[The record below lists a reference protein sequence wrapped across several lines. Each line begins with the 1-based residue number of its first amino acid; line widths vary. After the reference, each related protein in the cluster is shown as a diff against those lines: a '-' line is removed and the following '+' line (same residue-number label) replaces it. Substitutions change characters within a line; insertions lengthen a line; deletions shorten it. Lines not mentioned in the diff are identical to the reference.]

1 MVYFVQPIK
10 PHNVHQWV
18 SPEPGKW
25 INKQIN
31 KKDTFFET
39 AYLDGKSLKHV
50 AESRRFLQSIQFEKC
65 TCTWQEAT
73 FLFTSMNLK
82 STIKYNAC
90 ANLFLFIFSFLYF
103 DSFFFGFVLI
113 QFFFLPFYSYFFFI
127 FILVSVLFYAG
138 VFQLLTGGEVLLC
151 CIFSCFCLLSSVV
164 CCTMFRL
171 MDEGMDRWMDGS
183 CDNVHSS
190 D

>member
-103 DSFFFGFVLI
+103 DSFFFSFWFNF
-113 QFFFLPFYSYFFFI
+113 FFFL
-127 FILVSVLFYAG
+127 FILIFFYFHFGFCFVLCWRIPT
-138 VFQLLTGGEVLLC
+138 LNRRGGSFVLHFFLFLFV
-151 CIFSCFCLLSSVV
+151 IVGCLLHNVPS
-164 CCTMFRL
+164 
-171 MDEGMDRWMDGS
+171 DGWR
-183 CDNVHSS
+183 DG
-190 D
+190 